1 MRAYIDSDI
10 LVWHLRGEDKAK
22 KLLINLRDVERYSL
36 YTGVMQCAEVVYFM
50 RPEEEKDT
58 EYFLSQFWTEPLDKT
73 IVDLAGRLF
82 RKWNPSH
89 GVDTND
95 AILAATAMQTGG
107 RIYTLNVKHYPM
119 PELNVQRA
127 WK

>member
-36 YTGVMQCAEVVYFM
+36 YTGVMQRAEVVFFM

-82 RKWNPSH
+82 RMWNPSH

>member
-36 YTGVMQCAEVVYFM
+36 YTGVMQCAEVVFFI
-50 RPEEEKDT
+50 RPEEKKDT

>member
-1 MRAYIDSDI
+1 MQ
-10 LVWHLRGEDKAK
+10 
-22 KLLINLRDVERYSL
+22 KLFFYA
-36 YTGVMQCAEVVYFM
+36 TGGK
-50 RPEEEKDT
+50 KDT